1 MQPSPYPPKSVLAH
15 FSGALE
21 RLDGDVELLRE
32 MARFFVADAPPL
44 IAELNAQWD
53 RGEEWE
59 QMSFTAHKLK
69 GLVVTFDETRAG
81 PLLQDLVDATR
92 AGDEGTVRSL
102 RDDTNAALVDLQ
114 RKVQRLADGQLSD
127 P

>member
-1 MQPSPYPPKSVLAH
+1 MQPSPHPPKSVLEH

-53 RGEEWE
+53 RGAGWE

-69 GLVVTFDETRAG
+69 GLVVTFDENRAG
-81 PLLQDLVDATR
+81 PLLQELVDATR
-92 AGDEGTVRSL
+92 AGDEGTIHNL
-102 RDDTNAALVDLQ
+102 RLDTNAALVDLQ
-114 RKVQRLADGQLSD
+114 RNVQQLAAGQLSD
-127 P
+127 D

>member
-1 MQPSPYPPKSVLAH
+1 MQPSPYPPKSVLAQ

-44 IAELNAQWD
+44 IAELNAHWD
-53 RGEEWE
+53 RDAGWEE
-59 QMSFTAHKLK
+59 MSFTAHKLK
-69 GLVVTFDETRAG
+69 GLVVTFDESRAG
-81 PLLQDLVDATR
+81 PLLQDLVDAAR
-92 AGDEGTVRSL
+92 AGDSETIRSL

-114 RKVQRLADGQLSD
+114 RNVQQLADG
-127 P
+127 